1 MKLKFLVAVILLVS
15 VSAFAEI
22 KLGAILAVTGPA
34 SFLGMPE
41 KNTLEMLVEEVNAK
55 GGIDGEKVELIV
67 YDTKG
72 SDTEARKKFLRL
84 IQKDDVVAVIGPTT
98 TGESLAIKDLATE
111 KQIPLFTCAASR
123 KIVVPVSKYVFKSP
137 QSDDHA
143 VESIFE
149 YLISKGKKNVA
160 IMTAQNGFGATGRD
174 ALLAIAGE
182 YSVNILADEK
192 FRDSDKDMTSQL
204 TKIRDKNPDAV
215 IVWGVGPAPALIAKN
230 FKQLGLKSTLVMS
243 HGVASKKFIELA
255 GDAAE
260 GIILPAGRLLVAEKL
275 ANDNKFKSFL
285 LDYKTRY
292 KKKFK
297 EPISTFGGHAY
308 DSFMMFQKGYMVA
321 GKDKTKMVEAVEKV
335 KGMLGT
341 AGEFNFTGSDHN
353 GLTKDAFVILQIKN
367 GGWEFAD

>member
-1 MKLKFLVAVILLVS
+1 MKLRLLLSMVLLLS

-41 KNTLEMLVEEVNAK
+41 KNTLEMLVDEVNAK
-55 GGIDGEKVELIV
+55 GGINGEKIELIV

-84 IQKDDVVAVIGPTT
+84 IQKDGVIGVIGPTT

-111 KQIPLFTCAASR
+111 KQIPLFSCAASR
-123 KIVVPVSKYVFKSP
+123 RIVVPISKYVFKSP

-149 YLISKGKKNVA
+149 YLVSKGKKNVA
-160 IMTAQNGFGATGRD
+160 IMTVQNGFGAAGRD
-174 ALLAIAGE
+174 ALLETAE
-182 YSVNILADEK
+182 RYSINILADEK
-192 FRDSDKDMTSQL
+192 FGDSDKDMTSQL

-275 ANDNKFKSFL
+275 KEDDKFRGFL

-292 KKKFK
+292 EKKFN
-297 EPISTFGGHAY
+297 EPVSTFGGHAY
-308 DSFMMFQKGYMVA
+308 DSFMMFLKGVTAA
-321 GKDKTKMVEAVEKV
+321 GKDRAKIVESVEKV
-335 KGMLGT
+335 KKMVGT
-341 AGEFNFTGSDHN
+341 AGEFNLSEEDHN

-367 GGWEFAD
+367 GGWEFAE